1 METLLKLYSLF
12 KSDKRK
18 ERFDIILEP
27 LQAVLQLALLSFCP
41 KSSKLAIANNLLSI
55 QSPNWTQG
63 LWRRYNNDARDDLF
77 FLFNSII
84 RFNRFYIFLKEES
97 NEFCDLYDLIIQL
110 GKRGIDKLLLTY
122 ANTEQPALLHTL
134 QMYRTLLDKPELFNE
149 QEETNVKKT
158 TKTHSKHDIDEVF
171 IEIRRLYSENEF
183 IIIYQTLLMLE
194 KHPENYE
201 TYIQGLNLI
210 LIPVTE
216 QIQKWINDNIVY

>member
-1 METLLKLYSLF
+1 M
-12 KSDKRK
+12 
-18 ERFDIILEP
+18 
-27 LQAVLQLALLSFCP
+27 
-41 KSSKLAIANNLLSI
+41 
-55 QSPNWTQG
+55 
-63 LWRRYNNDARDDLF
+63 
-77 FLFNSII
+77 
-84 RFNRFYIFLKEES
+84 
-97 NEFCDLYDLIIQL
+97 
-110 GKRGIDKLLLTY
+110 TY